1 MLKVIVDLDVVTIAK
16 WYRKRDRRLESSQ
29 RFLGRVERGEFSLAV
44 PDTFLEILR
53 LWEYGELSSIIRGW
67 YEANARFIIPS
78 DEAVKKVAV
87 KTGFSEEVLI
97 EKFALEANMKKE
109 DAFLV
114 LIGTGSEIAYIV
126 TWNKAH
132 LRDKR
137 EKIEQ
142 IGARF
147 GLRVP
152 RIIFPTEI

>member
-29 RFLGRVERGEFSLAV
+29 KFLERVERGEFFLAV

-53 LWEYGELSSIIRGW
+53 LWEYGELSRSIRSW
-67 YEANARFIIPS
+67 YEANARFVIPS
-78 DEAVKKVAV
+78 GEAVKKVAV